1 MKNKYGSYIIGG
13 KKIPFK
19 NWEGKEWQRA
29 SSNEIWFYAVVLLSV
44 IGYLGFIVI
53 GGYYWL

>member
-19 NWEGKEWQRA
+19 NWEGKDWK
-29 SSNEIWFYAVVLLSV
+29 SNSNEIWFYALVLLAV
-44 IGYLGFIVI
+44 IGYLAFMIV

>member
-19 NWEGKEWQRA
+19 NWEGKEWK
-29 SSNEIWFYAVVLLSV
+29 SDSNEIWFYTVVLLAV
-44 IGYLGFIVI
+44 IGYLGFMIV